1 MVGVFKSYFL
11 RDSIL
16 GQRLKLIIYPL
27 IIYLAGVT
35 AYTVYR
41 YKMELKEKLKEID
54 HRLLIGAKQIKFILP
69 EGFTSRCKTK
79 ESITREEH
87 LRNMKRLNEFVK
99 SGRYEYFYTIHMIDG
114 EMCYSSTS
122 YGQEDNPE
130 AEENAYA
137 YPLNKSGES
146 HYNLIRT
153 IFDSEE
159 PKFFNNVDQW
169 GKHRSCMVRQ
179 LAADGTYF
187 LAGADYETSYIEH
200 ELWREVP
207 TSIITALFFF
217 LMATPFMYFINR
229 YWIQTSDKLK
239 ELNSQLQEDVDFR
252 KKVEKD
258 LIKAKG
264 KAEIAVETQKAFLA
278 NISHEIRTPMN
289 GILGMS
295 ELLKR
300 SALSEQ
306 QQENLKVIDK
316 SSNHLLKIIEDLL
329 NYSRLDAKD
338 IELKIN
344 ELAPQEIAE
353 CCFDLLGEQ
362 ANARHVK
369 LELVLNTRQS
379 VFSDETRLNQVMI
392 NLLSNAIKFSKDAK
406 VTVEI
411 NKLEGSSHSGIEV
424 RVTDQG
430 VGINKKDHS
439 QIFEPFVQ
447 VDNSST
453 REFPGAGLG
462 LAITKKLCEKL
473 GGGIHVE
480 SEEGKGST
488 FIFTVFDKKKDDA

>member
-1 MVGVFKSYFL
+1 M
-11 RDSIL
+11 

-27 IIYLAGVT
+27 IIYLIGVI

-41 YKMELKEKLKEID
+41 YNMELKEKLKEID

-69 EGFTSRCKTK
+69 EDFPARCKAK
-79 ESITREEH
+79 DSISREEH
-87 LRNMKRLNEFVK
+87 VKNMHRLNKYVN
-99 SGRYEYFYTIHMIDG
+99 SGNYEYFYTIHKIDG
-114 EMCYSSTS
+114 EMCYTSTS
-122 YGQEDNPE
+122 YAEGDDPE

-137 YPLNKSGES
+137 YSLKDSGES
-146 HYNLIRT
+146 HYDHILS
-153 IFDSEE
+153 IFETDQ
-159 PKFFNNVDQW
+159 PMFFNNVDQW
-169 GKHRSCMVRQ
+169 GHHRSCMIRQ
-179 LAADGTYF
+179 TAADGSYF
-187 LAGADYETSYIEH
+187 IAGADYEISYIED
-200 ELWREVP
+200 ELWSEVP
-207 TSIITALFFF
+207 TSIATAFFFF

-229 YWIQTSDKLK
+229 YWTQTSASLK
-239 ELNSQLQEDVDFR
+239 ELNDQLQEDVEFR

-264 KAEIAVETQKAFLA
+264 KAEVAVETQKAFLA

-344 ELAPQEIAE
+344 ELSPQEVLE
-353 CCFDLLGEQ
+353 CCFDILGEQ
-362 ANARHVK
+362 AKVRNVEM
-369 LELVLNTRQS
+369 LMEINTDQS
-379 VFSDETRLNQVMI
+379 VFSDETRFNQVLI
-392 NLLSNAIKFSKDAK
+392 NLLGNAIKFSKNAK
-406 VTVEI
+406 VKVQV
-411 NKLEGSSHSGIEV
+411 NKLESSEHTGIEV
-424 RVTDQG
+424 KVIDEG
-430 VGINKKDHS
+430 VGIDKKDQS

-462 LAITKKLCEKL
+462 LAITKKLCGKL
-473 GGGIHVE
+473 GGGIFVE

-488 FIFTVFDKKKDDA
+488 FIFTIYDQKAEDV

>member
-1 MVGVFKSYFL
+1 M
-11 RDSIL
+11 

-27 IIYLAGVT
+27 IIYLIGVT
-35 AYTVYR
+35 GYTAFR
-41 YKMELKEKLKEID
+41 YKVELKERLQQID
-54 HRLLIGAKQIKFILP
+54 HRLLIGANQIKFILP
-69 EGFTSRCKTK
+69 EDFPDRCKSK
-79 ESITREEH
+79 DSIERNEH
-87 LRNMKRLNEFVK
+87 KKNMERLNKFVN
-99 SGRYEYFYTIHMIDG
+99 SGDYEYFYTIHLIDG
-114 EMCYSSTS
+114 EMCYTSTS
-122 YGQEDNPE
+122 YAEDDDPQ

-137 YPLNKSGES
+137 YSLKESGES
-146 HYNLIRT
+146 HYDHILS
-153 IFDSEE
+153 IFETDE

-169 GKHRSCMVRQ
+169 GHHRSCMIRQ
-179 LAADGTYF
+179 TAPDGTHF
-187 LAGADYETSYIEH
+187 LAGADYEISYIED

-207 TSIITALFFF
+207 SSIFTALFFF
-217 LMATPFMYFINR
+217 LMATPFMLFINS
-229 YWIQTSDKLK
+229 YWVQTSGSLK
-239 ELNSQLQEDVDFR
+239 ELNSKLQEDVEFR

-264 KAEIAVETQKAFLA
+264 KAEVAVETQKAFLA

-300 SALSEQ
+300 TALSEQ

-344 ELAPQEIAE
+344 ELAPQEIVD
-353 CCFDLLGEQ
+353 CCFDLLREQ
-362 ANARHVK
+362 AKARSV
-369 LELVLNTRQS
+369 ELSLKLNTEQS
-379 VFSDETRLNQVMI
+379 VFSDETRINQVLI
-392 NLLSNAIKFSKDAK
+392 NLLSNAIKFSKDANVK
-406 VTVEI
+406 VEV
-411 NKLEGSSHSGIEV
+411 NKLSDGTHTGIEV
-424 RVTDQG
+424 KVTDEG
-430 VGINKKDHS
+430 VGIDEKDQS

-473 GGGIHVE
+473 GGGISVE

-488 FIFTVFDKKKDDA
+488 FVFSVYDKKEEA